1 MNNVCGS
8 FIEKDVKGRHF
19 YRANPELDEMTNS
32 WQFPHI
38 LITNDGFRYANIK
51 KTVAEIAVDEDE
63 YGQPVVEKWQI
74 YSHRF
79 DIAYRG

>member
-8 FIEKDVKGRHF
+8 FIEKDVRGRHW
-19 YRANPELDEMTNS
+19 YEANDELDDMTNS
-32 WQFPHI
+32 WRFPHK

-51 KTVAEIAVDEDE
+51 KTVAEIAIDEDE

-74 YSHRF
+74 YSHKF
-79 DIAYRG
+79 S